1 VERIAVPMIIDQTVK
16 IQIILLIKQQLII
29 DQTS

>member
-1 VERIAVPMIIDQTVK
+1 VERIDVPMIIDQTVK

-29 DQTS
+29 GQTS